1 MVYRLREVS
10 FEILHTIRLSRH
22 SLSKWW
28 TRYDVIIQKTPFWS
42 AASIVFWVYL
52 FFGQTD
58 AAWMDTLFGVA
69 LARTN
74 SANWAQIIVYLLS
87 AIQLVSCL
95 VYVFVFVVTQS
106 PVLAFRE
113 EIKEARRAKTSLGA
127 SELQARIMN
136 NSQYGSEEK
145 ESRHSSH
152 EPQPRRRRSI
162 AGSVAAVLHSGV
174 ATFVPRKRA
183 LPFGTANSIHPS
195 IDHGSAWG
203 SKSMVYYAPSP
214 DMQTDPENVVLAPR
228 QQRGVI
234 SAWSKLNKKIRVLLT
249 LLRSFYVYLLLV
261 YVGSSLAGVLHHP
274 YWFALHLLEFF
285 RRPDSKMVLQVR
297 PSIRGTNK
305 HPTRMDIEPR
315 VSTSRRLQLFGLQA
329 ITHIGPNLFKT
340 ALMAMI
346 CMIIGGAINFV
357 LFADKMSCNTAFR
370 CMVCHACSS
379 TPFGCT
385 FKCTDAHAKGLRWCF

>member
-1 MVYRLREVS
+1 
-10 FEILHTIRLSRH
+10 
-22 SLSKWW
+22 
-28 TRYDVIIQKTPFWS
+28 
-42 AASIVFWVYL
+42 
-52 FFGQTD
+52 
-58 AAWMDTLFGVA
+58 MDTLFSVA

-87 AIQLVSCL
+87 AFQLISCL

-127 SELQARIMN
+127 SVLHSRIMN

-145 ESRHSSH
+145 ASH
-152 EPQPRRRRSI
+152 EPQQRRRRSI
-162 AGSVAAVLHSGV
+162 TGSVAAVLHSGV
-174 ATFVPRKRA
+174 ATIVPRKRA
-183 LPFGTANSIHPS
+183 LLLGTANSVHPS

-234 SAWSKLNKKIRVLLT
+234 STWTKLYKKIRVLLT
-249 LLRSFYVYLLLV
+249 LLRSFYVYLLVV

-297 PSIRGTNK
+297 PGTMGTSK
-305 HPTRMDIEPR
+305 YPARTRI
-315 VSTSRRLQLFGLQA
+315 
-329 ITHIGPNLFKT
+329 
-340 ALMAMI
+340 
-346 CMIIGGAINFV
+346 
-357 LFADKMSCNTAFR
+357 
-370 CMVCHACSS
+370 
-379 TPFGCT
+379 
-385 FKCTDAHAKGLRWCF
+385 